1 MKNESAEA
9 QYRRMTETPV
19 NRLIVSLAVP
29 TVISMLITM
38 IYNMADTY
46 FVSKISVSASGAT
59 GIVFGLMAIFQAF
72 GFMFGQGAGSCISR
86 RLGAKDV
93 ETAKKY
99 CSTAFFLA
107 LCVSGI
113 ILTIGLLTLD
123 KLMIFLGSTPTI
135 LPYSRAYG
143 RYILI
148 AGPALT
154 CSCVMNNILRYE
166 GMAHLAMIGLTTGG
180 ILNIGLDPLFIFTLD
195 MGISGAGLA
204 TAISNYISMGILL
217 FMFIS
222 NKCQCC
228 IKLKYVLLKP
238 KFVWEIVATGLPAFC
253 RNGLNSISTMVLNQ
267 MAANWGDACIAAM
280 SVSGRCAMLIF
291 SVAVGIGQGFQPV
304 CGFNYGSKK
313 YDRVRQGIKFLWA
326 FGTIVVVVLAGVMI
340 AFAPQVIS
348 LFRRETE
355 VVSVGKVALRYL
367 CLSLMF
373 LPTALTANM
382 TFQSVGKKGRAFF
395 LACCQNGIF
404 FIPLVLILPKIF
416 GITGLEVSQPISY
429 LIAAVVSVPFLLSF
443 LKSLKEERG
452 LY

>member
-1 MKNESAEA
+1 MS
-9 QYRRMTETPV
+9 
-19 NRLIVSLAVP
+19 
-29 TVISMLITM
+29 
-38 IYNMADTY
+38 
-46 FVSKISVSASGAT
+46 
-59 GIVFGLMAIFQAF
+59 
-72 GFMFGQGAGSCISR
+72 
-86 RLGAKDV
+86 
-93 ETAKKY
+93 
-99 CSTAFFLA
+99 
-107 LCVSGI
+107 
-113 ILTIGLLTLD
+113 
-123 KLMIFLGSTPTI
+123 
-135 LPYSRAYG
+135 
-143 RYILI
+143 
-148 AGPALT
+148 
-154 CSCVMNNILRYE
+154 
-166 GMAHLAMIGLTTGG
+166 
-180 ILNIGLDPLFIFTLD
+180 
-195 MGISGAGLA
+195 
-204 TAISNYISMGILL
+204 ILL

-238 KFVWEIVATGLPAFC
+238 KFLWEIVATGLPAFC

-326 FGTIVVVVLAGVMI
+326 FGTIVVVVLAGIMI

-443 LKSLKEERG
+443 LKSLKEERS
-452 LY
+452 LS